1 MEILVHL
8 SCVCTALL
16 TFSVSP
22 LLQMEDA
29 MDYFE
34 NMMTVDRFLPTAFM
48 FANLV
53 QGFAARNDIRQ
64 CFKLFNQVPPN

>member
-1 MEILVHL
+1 
-8 SCVCTALL
+8 
-16 TFSVSP
+16 
-22 LLQMEDA
+22 

-34 NMMTVDRFLPTAFM
+34 NMMAVDRFLPTAFM

-53 QGFAARNDIRQ
+53 QGYAARNDIRQ

>member
-1 MEILVHL
+1 
-8 SCVCTALL
+8 
-16 TFSVSP
+16 
-22 LLQMEDA
+22 

-64 CFKLFNQVPPN
+64 CFKLFNQVLPN